1 MSDILDGEIENLEEW
16 MKDWLDELEVLAKRD
31 ELKQERLKQYKKRF
45 GEELSQRYICAM
57 SDEEIIE
64 VINECL
70 EANKDY
76 YQLLYKRGEDII
88 I

>member
-1 MSDILDGEIENLEEW
+1 MSDKLDGDIGSIDEFV
-16 MKDWLDELEVLAKRD
+16 KELEQHLKLD

-45 GEELSQRYICAM
+45 GEELSHRYICAM

-70 EANKDY
+70 EANKDFF
-76 YQLLYKRGEDII
+76 QLEVYKQSGDII